1 MIRNSELKSFG
12 IENIIMKSLIL
23 ILSIS
28 LIVQISFA
36 QSTTIPAD
44 TTKPTEEIK
53 PKKERKPLM
62 GGLFEEPEGLYP
74 SPKRALQLSL
84 MFPGAGQIYNKKNAA
99 IWTPFWIGATGA
111 GVYGIIN
118 FRGQYISYRDA
129 YRLAVVGE
137 EHEYSNVPG
146 VTNAGL
152 KTARDQARQYSEQ
165 FIFGT
170 IGVYLLNGL
179 QAFTSAHLLN
189 FDIDDDLSM
198 QLKPSIQ
205 SIEYGQTPAFAVGM
219 SFSPQNTIAT
229 PVNWLEE

>member
-1 MIRNSELKSFG
+1 
-12 IENIIMKSLIL
+12 MKKLIL
-23 ILSIS
+23 IFSI
-28 LIVQISFA
+28 LYFVQITFA

-44 TTKPTEEIK
+44 TTQPKEEVTT
-53 PKKERKPLM
+53 KKERKPLM

-74 SPKRALQLSL
+74 SPKKALQLSL
-84 MFPGAGQIYNKKNAA
+84 MFPGAGQIYNKKNAG
-99 IWTPFWIGATGA
+99 IWAPFWIISTGA

-129 YRLAVVGE
+129 YRLAVQQLP
-137 EHEYSNVPG
+137 HEYSDVPG
-146 VTNAGL
+146 VTDAAL
-152 KTARDQARQYSEQ
+152 RTARDQSRQYAEQ

-179 QAFTSAHLLN
+179 QAFTAAHLLN

-205 SIEYGQTPAFAVGM
+205 SIEYGQTPAIGVGM
-219 SFSPQNTIAT
+219 SFSNQITSQQPID
-229 PVNWLEE
+229 WLNDK